1 VVTRV
6 SYPFVIG
13 SQIIEP
19 GIQAYTGKWALEA
32 KISSGVTVKDKQ
44 YTIDQR
50 VAATFVLYPKPFGVK
65 QNIILVKDLVIIN

>member
-19 GIQAYTGKWALEA
+19 GIQAYTGKWALE
-32 KISSGVTVKDKQ
+32 ISSGVTVK
-44 YTIDQR
+44 TNNILLDQR
-50 VAATFVLYPKPFGVK
+50 VAATLYCI
-65 QNIILVKDLVIIN
+65 QNHLVQAE